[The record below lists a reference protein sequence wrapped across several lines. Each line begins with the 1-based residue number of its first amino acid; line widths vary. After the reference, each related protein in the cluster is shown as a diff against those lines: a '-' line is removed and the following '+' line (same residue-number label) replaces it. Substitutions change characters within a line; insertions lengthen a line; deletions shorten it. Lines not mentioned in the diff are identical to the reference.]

1 LPGDLP
7 RLPSRRA
14 PLTLRGEL
22 RARLVRDDARA
33 RPFGERSDRSGLTAL
48 PLFLRRRNLAP
59 RDCSR
64 ALRIPLRLALPQDG
78 SDDRGVTTTPP
89 ARLALVRDLREFPA
103 RHALAAGHLRVN
115 PRPHGRGKLS
125 RSRLTEPPARL
136 HGRHVLRTRV
146 RRAVHRTVPP
156 GQCQPRRHLPARHGR
171 ADVRTLTPGRDV
183 PDVAAPDVLDRLTR
197 ADVLRNHVDRALFPL
212 YGLEFDRPRA
222 RRAFDR
228 PGSLA
233 AAHHLARPGA
243 AGFRRAPLVSR
254 RGVPG

>member
-1 LPGDLP
+1 
-7 RLPSRRA
+7 
-14 PLTLRGEL
+14 
-22 RARLVRDDARA
+22 
-33 RPFGERSDRSGLTAL
+33 
-48 PLFLRRRNLAP
+48 
-59 RDCSR
+59 
-64 ALRIPLRLALPQDG
+64 
-78 SDDRGVTTTPP
+78 
-89 ARLALVRDLREFPA
+89 
-103 RHALAAGHLRVN
+103 
-115 PRPHGRGKLS
+115 
-125 RSRLTEPPARL
+125 
-136 HGRHVLRTRV
+136 
-146 RRAVHRTVPP
+146 
-156 GQCQPRRHLPARHGR
+156 

-254 RGVPG
+254 RGVPGGAPVFHRFDHARRQALVCGSGSASDVVRTD